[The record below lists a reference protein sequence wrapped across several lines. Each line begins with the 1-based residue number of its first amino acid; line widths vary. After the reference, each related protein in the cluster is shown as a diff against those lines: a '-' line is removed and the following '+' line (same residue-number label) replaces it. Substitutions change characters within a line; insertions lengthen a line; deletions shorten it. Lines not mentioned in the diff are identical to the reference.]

1 MDMVDNVERVLNEA
15 HGLIASA
22 SPADLARPT
31 PCPDWTVSGLLEHM
45 ISVVTN
51 FGTAF
56 RGAPLTPP
64 IAPGD
69 AGETNAGLSAS
80 YRQAVDALLEEAR
93 APGALGK
100 TLKMPF
106 GEMPGQRAI
115 AIALADQLIH
125 SGDLAKALGRPF
137 TMDETLAVMVLRGM
151 HELISANPNARGDG
165 RAFAAEV
172 PCPADAPAQERLIAF
187 SGRQP

>member
-1 MDMVDNVERVLNEA
+1 MDMVDTVERVLNEA

-31 PCPDWTVSGLLEHM
+31 PCADWTVGGLVEHM

-69 AGETNAGLSAS
+69 TGETDAGLSAS

-106 GEMPGQRAI
+106 GEMPGQRA
-115 AIALADQLIH
+115 DR
-125 SGDLAKALGRPF
+125 DRPGRSVDP
-137 TMDETLAVMVLRGM
+137 
-151 HELISANPNARGDG
+151 
-165 RAFAAEV
+165 
-172 PCPADAPAQERLIAF
+172 
-187 SGRQP
+187 